1 MIAAPP
7 PEEMPPFVESH
18 VEIGADSFEYQ
29 LTDLDLDGQSDLLV
43 ASAKD
48 GERTLRLWRQRAD
61 STFAAAPD
69 WQLPVPPDVVC
80 FALFDVREEPGR
92 ELILMTRGG
101 LHSLSTTRE
110 GLKGNLRR
118 EWSAPLFPDLADPK
132 RLPFWSLARDVDG
145 DGTEELC
152 VVEEDEL
159 LILAVQRGDDGKTA
173 LVERGR
179 QPCRVRPADR
189 ARGSISFTGGGSSG
203 FRARGGGAL
212 SSYFP
217 GSRSSQPRPLES
229 KLLERRSTV
238 DLPRLIDFGG
248 DAALERLRSHDGTW
262 FVDALPLGES
272 SGKPAKAATRVSLPE
287 TARDGADLEWRDV
300 DGDGLRELVVFRTD
314 NDEDEKVALLHRAA
328 PDPAAPLGAVIEGTP
343 SARVKL
349 AGMSVEYS
357 LLDVDHDGCFELVAR
372 VLDVPT
378 GLATLAT
385 VRLDTAFHVFRGLPG
400 AKWSRSPDFSWERS
414 FRPEQMGRVQESLL
428 INLGGDF
435 DGDGVNDLVTTQL
448 DGRVEI
454 RRVKLGGD
462 ALALEKSPVVSFAPR
477 SPVSRLETW
486 EFGKDGVSDLML
498 RHEHGLTFFVS
509 RKKGVG
515 K

>member
-7 PEEMPPFVESH
+7 PEELPPFVESH
-18 VEIGADSFEYQ
+18 VEIGSDHFEYQ
-29 LTDLDLDGQSDLLV
+29 LTDIDLDGQSDLIV
-43 ASAKD
+43 AAAAA

-69 WQLPVPPDVVC
+69 WQLAVPPDVVC
-80 FALFDVREEPGR
+80 FALLDVREEPGR

-118 EWSAPLFPDLADPK
+118 EWSAPLFPDLADPQ
-132 RLPFWSLARDVDG
+132 RLPFWSLTRDVDG
-145 DGTEELC
+145 DGKEELC

-159 LILAVQRGDDGKTA
+159 LILAVSAGADGKTA

-179 QPCRVRPADR
+179 QACRVRPADR
-189 ARGSISFTGGGSSG
+189 ARGSISFSGGGSSG

-217 GSRSSQPRPLES
+217 GSRTSQPKPLET

-238 DLPRLIDFGG
+238 DLPRLLDFGG
-248 DAALERLRSHDGTW
+248 DAALERLRSHDGAW
-262 FVDALPLGES
+262 FVDALPLGDAA
-272 SGKPAKAATRVSLPE
+272 GVPPPPATRVTLPE
-287 TARDGADLEWRDV
+287 PARGASKNDWRDV
-300 DGDGLRELVVFRTD
+300 DGDGRRELVVFRTD
-314 NDEDEKVALLHRAA
+314 SDDDEKVALLYRAA
-328 PDPAAPLGAVIEGTP
+328 PDPAAPLGAVIEEPPT
-343 SARVKL
+343 ARVKL
-349 AGMSVEYS
+349 GGMSVEYS
-357 LLDVDHDGCFELVAR
+357 LLDVDHDGRFELVAR

-400 AKWSRSPDFSWERS
+400 ARWSRAPDFSWERS

-454 RRVKLGGD
+454 RRIRKDGD
-462 ALALEKSPVVSFAPR
+462 ALVLEKSPVVSFAPPA
-477 SPVSRLETW
+477 PVSRLETW
-486 EFGKDGVSDLML
+486 EFGTDGVADLML
-498 RHEHGLTFFVS
+498 RHEHALSFFVS
-509 RKKGVG
+509 RKKGAG

>member
-7 PEEMPPFVESH
+7 PDEMPPFVESH
-18 VEIGADSFEYQ
+18 VEIGSDRFEYQ
-29 LTDLDLDGQSDLLV
+29 LTDLDLDGRGDLLV
-43 ASAKD
+43 ASAAA

-69 WQLPVPPDVVC
+69 WQLAVPPDVVC
-80 FALFDVREEPGR
+80 FALLDVREEPGR
-92 ELILMTRGG
+92 EILLMTRGG
-101 LHSLSTTRE
+101 IHSLSTTHE

-118 EWSAPLFPDLADPK
+118 ERSAPLFPDLADPN
-132 RLPFWSLARDVDG
+132 RLPFWPLARDLDG
-145 DGTEELC
+145 DGKEELC
-152 VVEEDEL
+152 VIEEDEL
-159 LILAVQRGDDGKTA
+159 VLLAVQAGADGKSA

-179 QPCRVRPADR
+179 LPCRVKPADR
-189 ARGSISFTGGGSSG
+189 VRGSISFNGGGSSG
-203 FRARGGGAL
+203 FRARGGGQL

-238 DLPRLIDFGG
+238 ELPRLLDFAG
-248 DAALERLRSHDGTW
+248 DAALERVNAHDKAW
-262 FVDALPLGES
+262 FVDALPTGGAAS
-272 SGKPAKAATRVSLPE
+272 APTKPVRVTLPE
-287 TARDGADLEWRDV
+287 TAHGSSETDWRDV
-300 DGDGLRELVVFRTD
+300 DGDGRREFVIFRTD
-314 NDEDEKVALLHRAA
+314 SDEDEKVALIHRAA
-328 PDPAAPLGAVIEGTP
+328 PDPAAPLGALIEETP

-349 AGMSVEYS
+349 SGMSVEYS
-357 LLDVDHDGCFELVAR
+357 LLDVDHDGCLELIAR

-385 VRLDTAFHVFRGLPG
+385 VRLDTALHVFRGLPG
-400 AKWSRSPDFSWERS
+400 AKWSRAPDFSWERS

-454 RRVKLGGD
+454 RRVRKDGD
-462 ALALEKSPVVSFAPR
+462 TLALEKSPVVSFAPPA
-477 SPVSRLETW
+477 PVSRLETW
-486 EFGKDGVSDLML
+486 EFGTDGVADLML
-498 RHEHGLTFFVS
+498 RHEHGLSFFVS
-509 RKKGVG
+509 RKKGAG